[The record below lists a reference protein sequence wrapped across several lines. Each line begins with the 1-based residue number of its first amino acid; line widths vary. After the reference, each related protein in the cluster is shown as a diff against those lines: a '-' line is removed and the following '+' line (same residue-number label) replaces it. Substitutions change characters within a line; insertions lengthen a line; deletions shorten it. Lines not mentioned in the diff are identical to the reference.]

1 MAIARGL
8 RAFLAVALLFAW
20 TNALVHPVAHV
31 DAAGAFVHLAD
42 GHGDGKRNDR
52 APDPLC
58 DAIAAL
64 AACVDASPK
73 AVVDSPQG
81 SEAPVSAQAGTFSG
95 ASLLA
100 YRSQAPPQF
109 S

>member
-1 MAIARGL
+1 MLARGL
-8 RAFLAVALLFAW
+8 RTLLAVALLFAW

-31 DAAGAFVHLAD
+31 DAAGSLVHLAD
-42 GHGDGKRNDR
+42 GHGDEDS
-52 APDPLC
+52 PDPLC

-64 AACVDASPK
+64 ALSITGSSN
-73 AVVDSPQG
+73 VVVALPRVSEKPDVRTSGISSG
-81 SEAPVSAQAGTFSG
+81 SL
-95 ASLLA
+95 LLA